1 METEVLDRAEISG
14 EKVVVEYSATEAAL
28 ATLRQKYADVV
39 FDLTT
44 TKGDKEARAARLE
57 LTTLRTSLEK
67 KRKQFKAP
75 ALEFGKK
82 IDSEAAR
89 VTAEILALE
98 SPIDEQI
105 KADEQRRA
113 DERAERERIA
123 AERAAAFRARIASIR
138 GFVAKCNGI
147 SAERIANGIAMVEQ
161 VDVSA
166 AAFEEFAPEAE
177 TAKAETL
184 VSMRQILD
192 ETKHREE
199 EAARVEAQRIE
210 NERVAAEQKRRADA
224 LAAQQAEL
232 DRRAKELR
240 EAQEA
245 QAEQDRIREE
255 SAAKARADLIAEQ
268 AAAAANTAQ
277 VEHQMRILDAAEDKA
292 IVAPTGYTL
301 ASAPPSHQTVVPEKA
316 ADTGAR
322 IKLGE
327 INARIAPLSITA
339 DGLAELG
346 FPHVATDKAA
356 KLYRESDYP
365 RICEALIQHLTQVA
379 DLQPA

>member
-1 METEVLDRAEISG
+1 MTTEILDRAEISG
-14 EKVVVEYSATEAAL
+14 ENVIVEYNATEAAL
-28 ATLRQKYADVV
+28 IALRQKYAGVV

-57 LTTLRTSLEK
+57 LATLRTSLEK

-89 VTAEILALE
+89 VTTEILALE
-98 SPIDEQI
+98 NPIDDQI

-113 DERAERERIA
+113 REKAERELIA
-123 AERAAAFRARIASIR
+123 AERAHGFRDRIAVIR
-138 GFVAKCNGI
+138 AFVGKCQGI
-147 SAERIANGIAMVEQ
+147 SAERITNGISMVEM

-166 AAFEEFAPEAE
+166 TAFEEFAAEAE
-177 TAKAETL
+177 TAKAETIAA
-184 VSMRQILD
+184 MRQIL
-192 ETKHREE
+192 EEAKRREE
-199 EAARVEAQRIE
+199 EAARVEAQRLE
-210 NERVAAEQKRRADA
+210 NERIAAEQRAQAEA
-224 LAAQQAEL
+224 LASRQAEL
-232 DRRAKELR
+232 DRQARELR

-245 QAEQDRIREE
+245 QAEHDRIREE
-255 SAAKARADLIAEQ
+255 AAAKARQDLIDEQ
-268 AAAAANTAQ
+268 AALQAKAAAPVAAPAHVAPIAVPLTPQQAAT
-277 VEHQMRILDAAEDKA
+277 RILAARLPDVQK
-292 IVAPTGYTL
+292 T
-301 ASAPPSHQTVVPEKA
+301 
-316 ADTGAR
+316 DTGAR

-327 INARIAPLSITA
+327 INSRIAPLSITA

-356 KLYRESDYP
+356 KLYRESDWP
-365 RICEALIQHLTQVA
+365 AICEALIQHITQVA